1 MIKLLKIKIKEFAKQ
16 YGINL
21 ARIVFG
27 IISGVLLLLGLYQL
41 EVLMILNCQIV
52 DYWFELPFGYHV
64 PWWFARDL
72 FYLSIVL
79 GYVVLIF
86 ALELDRL
93 IKLIKRKR

>member
-52 DYWFELPFGYHV
+52 DYWFELPFGYPV

-79 GYVVLIF
+79 GYVILIF

-93 IKLIKRKR
+93 LKLIKKRR

>member
-1 MIKLLKIKIKEFAKQ
+1 MPLKLREFVKK

-21 ARIVFG
+21 ARIVLG

-52 DYWFELPFGYHV
+52 DYWFELPFGYSV

-79 GYVVLIF
+79 GYVILIF

-93 IKLIKRKR
+93 IKLIKRER